1 VGTKLFEAKEVYVG
15 RDFGG
20 TDYEISAD
28 AIENYIAATG
38 DDHPWY
44 RTPSPL
50 GYPIAPALVVH
61 SAVFR
66 TFDWYL
72 PNVFGNL
79 HARQEWEIFS
89 PVRVGETLHS
99 RSFVVDRYVKRDREY
114 VVNEVLLMG
123 ADGRIAQRSRTH
135 QSFLLA
141 NGGAADQVGG
151 FAVDRDRE
159 KSSTR
164 VFKVGERGG
173 EATAAPAR
181 PISQAMCMAF
191 SGPGVNYHTD
201 GEAARKLGFPDIVV
215 QGMWSVCLV
224 AEMMTKRFGLGF
236 LLGGKLDLRLVNVL
250 WVDEVSGPHGRIIE
264 RRPEGERVRATVEV
278 WCEKDDGT
286 KTIVGSASA
295 LDLSGDRR

>member
-1 VGTKLFEAKEVYVG
+1 MTTELFDAKEVYVG

-44 RTPSPL
+44 RARSPL
-50 GYPIAPALVVH
+50 GYPVAPALVVH

-99 RSFVVDRYVKRDREY
+99 RSVVVERYTKRDREY
-114 VVNEVLLMG
+114 VVNEVLLMD
-123 ADGRIAQRSRTH
+123 ADGRIVQRSRTH
-135 QSFLLA
+135 QSFLITPS
-141 NGGAADQVGG
+141 GGSDGGG
-151 FAVDRDRE
+151 FAVDRERE
-159 KSSTR
+159 KSSAR
-164 VFKVGERGG
+164 IFNVGERGG
-173 EATAAPAR
+173 EAIAAPAR

-191 SGPGVNYHTD
+191 SGPGINYHTD
-201 GEAARKLGFPDIVV
+201 ADAARKLGFPDIVV

-224 AEMMTKRFGLGF
+224 AEMMTQRFGLGF
-236 LLGGKLDLRLVNVL
+236 LTGGKLDLRLVNVL
-250 WVDEVSGPHGRIIE
+250 WVDEISGPHGRIIE
-264 RRPEGERVRATVEV
+264 RRPEGKRARATVEV
-278 WCEKDDGT
+278 WCEKADGT
-286 KTIVGSASA
+286 KTIVGTAGA
-295 LDLSGDRR
+295 LEL

>member
-1 VGTKLFEAKEVYVG
+1 MTTELFDAKEVYVG

-20 TDYEISAD
+20 TDYEISTD

-44 RTPSPL
+44 RGVSPL
-50 GYPIAPALVVH
+50 GCSIAPALVVH

-79 HARQEWEIFS
+79 HARQEWEGFS
-89 PVRVGETLHS
+89 PIRAGETVHS
-99 RSFVVDRYVKRDREY
+99 RSVVVERYTKRDREY

-123 ADGRIAQRSRTH
+123 ANGRIVQRSRTH
-135 QSFLLA
+135 QSFLIA
-141 NGGAADQVGG
+141 KGNGGEGGG

-159 KSSTR
+159 KSAAR

-173 EATAAPAR
+173 EAIAAPAR

-191 SGPGVNYHTD
+191 SGPGVSYHTNA
-201 GEAARKLGFPDIVV
+201 EAAHKLGFPDIVV
-215 QGMWSVCLV
+215 QGMWSVCLI
-224 AEMMTKRFGLGF
+224 AEMMTHRFGLGF
-236 LLGGKLDLRLVNVL
+236 MIGGKLDLRLVNVL
-250 WVDEVSGPHGRIIE
+250 WVDEVSGPHGRIVE
-264 RRPEGERVRATVEV
+264 RRPEGKRTRAEVEV
-278 WCEKDDGT
+278 WCEKADGT
-286 KTIVGSASA
+286 KTIVGTASA
-295 LDLSGDRR
+295 LEL

>member
-1 VGTKLFEAKEVYVG
+1 MATELFDAREVYVG

-44 RTPSPL
+44 RGISPL

-79 HARQEWEIFS
+79 HARQEWEGFS
-89 PVRVGETLHS
+89 PIRAGETVHS
-99 RSFVVDRYVKRDREY
+99 RSVVVERYAKRDREY

-123 ADGRIAQRSRTH
+123 GDGRIVQRSRTH
-135 QSFLLA
+135 QSFLVA
-141 NGGAADQVGG
+141 QGNGGEGGG
-151 FAVDRDRE
+151 FAVDRERE
-159 KSSTR
+159 KSSAR

-173 EATAAPAR
+173 EAIAAPAR

-191 SGPGVNYHTD
+191 SGPGVSYHTNA
-201 GEAARKLGFPDIVV
+201 EAAHKLGFPDIVV
-215 QGMWSVCLV
+215 QGMWSVCLI
-224 AEMMTKRFGLGF
+224 AEMMTDRFGLGF
-236 LLGGKLDLRLVNVL
+236 MIGGKLDLRLVNVL

-264 RRPEGERVRATVEV
+264 RRPEGKRTRAVVEV
-278 WCEKDDGT
+278 WSEKADGT
-286 KTIVGSASA
+286 KIIVGTASA
-295 LDLSGDRR
+295 LEL

>member
-1 VGTKLFEAKEVYVG
+1 MATEIFEAKEIYVG

-20 TDYEISAD
+20 AEYEITPD

-44 RTPSPL
+44 RGRSPL

-79 HARQEWEIFS
+79 HARQEWEGFS
-89 PVRVGETLHS
+89 PIRVGEKLHS
-99 RSFVVDRYVKRDREY
+99 RSVIIERYSKRDREY
-114 VVNEVLLMG
+114 VVNEVLLFG
-123 ADGRIAQRSRTH
+123 ADGRVVQRSRTH
-135 QSFLLA
+135 QSFLIA
-141 NGGAADQVGG
+141 PGAGGSG
-151 FAVDRDRE
+151 FAVDRERE
-159 KSSTR
+159 KSTAR

-173 EATAAPAR
+173 EAIDAPMR

-201 GEAARKLGFPDIVV
+201 AEAARKLGFPDIVV

-224 AEMMTKRFGLGF
+224 AEMMTRKFGMGF
-236 LLGGKLDLRLVNVL
+236 IVGGKFDLRLVNVL
-250 WVDEVSGPHGRIIE
+250 WVDESSGPHGRIIE
-264 RRPEGERVRATVEV
+264 RRPEGKRTRAMVEA
-278 WCEKDDGT
+278 WCEKADGT
-286 KTIVGSASA
+286 KTIVGTASA
-295 LDLSGDRR
+295 LEL